1 MLRKSCS
8 SYNVRLLGN
17 HGDYQILRLE
27 CNRAIQEEHIID
39 TNFADFGEGVVIAF
53 LYGSNGRYDKT
64 TFPTGVMEGS
74 FL

>member
-8 SYNVRLLGN
+8 NYNVRLLGN

-53 LYGSNGRYDKT
+53 LGTYDKT
-64 TFPTGVMEGS
+64 TFPMGVMEGS